1 MIKMMEIAHALTLTL
16 TLELIKKKKRKKM
29 WEERGS
35 QNAAIGFLDH
45 ALIFPAR
52 AQR

>member
-16 TLELIKKKKRKKM
+16 TLELILKKKKKM

-35 QNAAIGFLDH
+35 QNAAIRFLDH